1 MDVVAKMTEIVKG
14 RNPYSQIQK
23 LPELNEQFS
32 DVYVEL
38 MQKEVEQMRPI
49 VEADF
54 KIVRDV
60 LADKAFADQFTSK
73 VNQSFEELLEKL
85 KSSNEI
91 AAVKNIKLESDTLK
105 LRLLDEIEDYER
117 SHQPAEPS
125 GEKVEP
131 MKHQCQNRLQHR
143 KRNERMC
150 PSAVWQGRELI
161 LWRMNRI
168 LTGS

>member
-60 LADKAFADQFTSK
+60 LAGKIFADQFTSR
-73 VNQSFEELLEKL
+73 VNRSFEEL
-85 KSSNEI
+85 
-91 AAVKNIKLESDTLK
+91 
-105 LRLLDEIEDYER
+105 
-117 SHQPAEPS
+117 
-125 GEKVEP
+125 
-131 MKHQCQNRLQHR
+131 
-143 KRNERMC
+143 
-150 PSAVWQGRELI
+150 
-161 LWRMNRI
+161 
-168 LTGS
+168 